1 VEILTLCLKEADP
14 EKPGIFNQIF
24 GVKEEIQKAG
34 LDLVVKRGVF
44 TEIIMRDSAKTDSF
58 FFRCPKMPYDPDARI
73 GVRRDPKNPDRKE
86 KIFGFNAII
95 DTSIELDLG
104 IELPVTCT
112 TIAGNGEEGR
122 HFITNKI
129 QIMNH
134 HGKSSKI
141 HLADAKYDE
150 INNYKF
156 SRDHGAIPI
165 IDYNVRSEKVS
176 PEDLKERGYDQKGW
190 PYAPCGLLTQ
200 PNGFDHKC
208 KRASFSCR
216 RQCVHSND
224 PNITKYSL
232 NCKHWIN
239 YHGYTRH
246 MSIKDF
252 PRMINEIIRG
262 TERYQKIKAL
272 RSASE
277 RTNSAAKEDL
287 CILDKPKIRGL
298 KHAGVLA
305 QMAVITI
312 LLKRII
318 CFIVK
323 VTLALRKLAGT
334 EPLSKPFLSGPVV
347 PKFILN
353 IIQRE

>member
-1 VEILTLCLKEADP
+1 L
-14 EKPGIFNQIF
+14 
-24 GVKEEIQKAG
+24 
-34 LDLVVKRGVF
+34 
-44 TEIIMRDSAKTDSF
+44 
-58 FFRCPKMPYDPDARI
+58 
-73 GVRRDPKNPDRKE
+73 
-86 KIFGFNAII
+86 
-95 DTSIELDLG
+95 
-104 IELPVTCT
+104 
-112 TIAGNGEEGR
+112 
-122 HFITNKI
+122 
-129 QIMNH
+129 NH

-141 HLADAKYDE
+141 HIADAKYDE
-150 INNYKF
+150 LNNYHF
-156 SRDHGAIPI
+156 SRNQGAIPI
-165 IDYNVRSEKVS
+165 IDYNVRSENVS
-176 PEDLKERGYDQKGW
+176 PEALKERGYDQKGR
-190 PYAPCGLLTQ
+190 PYAPCGIITL

-224 PNITKYSL
+224 PNITKYSM

-246 MSIKDF
+246 MSVKDH
-252 PRMINEIIRG
+252 PRLINEIIRG
-262 TERYQKIKAL
+262 TDRYQKIKAL

-287 CILDKPKIRGL
+287 CILNKPKIRRL

-305 QMAVITI
+305 QMAVITL

-323 VTLALRKLAGT
+323 ITLAIRKMLNNNIA
-334 EPLSKPFLSGPVV
+334 LKPHLPGPEV
-347 PKFILN
+347 PRFILN